1 MKKYANVPRG
11 GNINPRNQADFFAKE
26 FLSNDNQ
33 KYHMAAQSVAI
44 ESHPMITGGAKSTEA
59 RGAPS
64 KSLRPSACRN
74 IAMITLVQINANVE
88 IAQNMYT
95 RRAVRDTIHDR
106 VIGR

>member
-1 MKKYANVPRG
+1 MKKYANVPTG

-33 KYHMAAQSVAI
+33 KYHMAQSVAI
-44 ESHPMITGGAKSTEA
+44 ESHPMITGGANSTEA

-64 KSLRPSACRN
+64 KSLRPSACWN

-88 IAQNMYT
+88 MAQNMYT
-95 RRAVRDTIHDR
+95 RRAVRDTIHDG